1 MSTYC
6 MLVTLLE
13 ALIANYLNLI
23 AGLRSGLKYPHL
35 IDRKTRFR
43 ALVSH
48 TAGPDTNMIPS
59 Y

>member
-1 MSTYC
+1 
-6 MLVTLLE
+6 MLVTLLV

-23 AGLRSGLKYPHL
+23 EGLRSGLKYPHL